1 MESSYLR
8 KLREYAKEVA
18 FCFRFAADPLSR
30 TLLAANTLQF
40 HIANALGIRYPSHAA
55 KRYRVRS
62 RNDHRELFLRTCG
75 GDIYLFHEM
84 FSTAYYEIPARL
96 KREAR
101 TIVDLGANIGLASR
115 FFAEIFPNATLVCVE
130 PNPPNIAILR
140 KNVANLGGRVRI
152 IEGAVSDHAG
162 EAHFAGSF
170 ECWRGHLNKNAS
182 SDYVVRCYTMD
193 DILTLGGIDRID
205 ILKINIEGA
214 EEQLFAEPATWIC
227 KVRMILVELHG
238 DYSIRRFEQDVNP
251 YGFTVYAPNSKLGNQ
266 IVLALPTGDEPVLS
280 NSSPVEAL
288 NSFQE
293 ARL

>member
-1 MESSYLR
+1 MESRYLR

-40 HIANALGIRYPSHAA
+40 HLANALGIRYPSYAA
-55 KRYRVRS
+55 KRYCVRS

-140 KNVANLGGRVRI
+140 KNVATLGGRVRI
-152 IEGAVSDHAG
+152 IEGAVSDRAG
-162 EAHFAGSF
+162 EAHFAGSL
-170 ECWRGHLNKNAS
+170 ECWRGRLDKNAS
-182 SDYVVRCYTMD
+182 SGCVVR
-193 DILTLGGIDRID
+193 G
-205 ILKINIEGA
+205 
-214 EEQLFAEPATWIC
+214 
-227 KVRMILVELHG
+227 
-238 DYSIRRFEQDVNP
+238 
-251 YGFTVYAPNSKLGNQ
+251 
-266 IVLALPTGDEPVLS
+266 
-280 NSSPVEAL
+280 
-288 NSFQE
+288 
-293 ARL
+293 